1 MLSPA
6 LVGGTAMTE
15 RVSVTIDGG
24 VADVRLNRPEKM
36 NALDP
41 GMFAALVETADALA
55 EDRSLR
61 CVVLSGE
68 GRAFCAGLDFASFQG
83 MTDDVDPINGG
94 DGAVDTAEDTA
105 DDGSPAEGADQ
116 DGDND
121 AFGSGSADAPTATRS
136 IAEADEGRI
145 THRGQQAVYGW
156 TTLPVPVIAA
166 VHGHALGGGAQL
178 ALGAD
183 IRIFAPDA
191 KFSILEIRWGL
202 IPDMTGT
209 QALVD
214 LVGLDVAKELTF
226 TGRMVTGSEANE
238 LGLCTHVTD
247 DPRTHALELAHDIA
261 GKSPDAI
268 RAAKRLFN
276 EAPKTSV
283 ADGFAN
289 ERAEFSQLIGSANQV
304 EQISAFFEKRQPNF
318 TDPTS

>member
-1 MLSPA
+1 MSDRIT
-6 LVGGTAMTE
+6 VTTE
-15 RVSVTIDGG
+15 GG

-41 GMFAALVETADALA
+41 GMFAALVDTADALA
-55 EDRSLR
+55 ADPSLR

-68 GRAFCAGLDFASFQG
+68 GRAFCAGLDFSSFQG
-83 MTDDVDPINGG
+83 MADDVDPIGG
-94 DGAVDTAEDTA
+94 DEAA
-105 DDGSPAEGADQ
+105 DDDVDPV
-116 DGDND
+116 GDSN
-121 AFGSGSADAPTATRS
+121 AFGAGSDSAPTAGRS
-136 IAEADEGRI
+136 LAEADDGRI

-183 IRIFAPDA
+183 IRIFAPET

-214 LVGLDVAKELTF
+214 LVGLDIAKELTF
-226 TGRMVTGSEANE
+226 TGRMVSGDEAGE

-247 DPRTHALELAHDIA
+247 EPRTHALEMAHDIA

-276 EAPKTSV
+276 DAPNASV

-289 ERAEFSQLIGSANQV
+289 ERAEISQLIGSANQV
-304 EQISAFFEKRQPNF
+304 EQITAFFEKRKPNF
-318 TDPTS
+318 IDPD